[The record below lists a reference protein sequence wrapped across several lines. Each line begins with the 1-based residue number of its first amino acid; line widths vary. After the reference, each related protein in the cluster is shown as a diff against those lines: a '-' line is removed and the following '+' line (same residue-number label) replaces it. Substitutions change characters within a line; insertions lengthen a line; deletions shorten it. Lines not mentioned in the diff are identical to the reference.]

1 MKAII
6 TFSLGLILTSGLWA
20 NTSLTQDFKSLIASY
35 KVGLLANQAY
45 CYKDAVTA
53 PQGYQVNKMFPIAS
67 ITKLFTTYLASELLD
82 LNQRYETKIFIK
94 GDQLHISGGNDP
106 YFEEEKILLL
116 MKALNEKGYSQ
127 FKKVSFDSRFKFSDV
142 ALGEHQVLTASHT
155 ASKLKIYFNTDS
167 YRSYVK
173 TKWNQVVNFAFE
185 EGTTLDKEM
194 SPQLVVEKI
203 ENLEINPLLDT
214 AEIILT
220 HKSKPLHSLLKSMNV
235 MSKNLV
241 AQYVYEQAL
250 QVQDLKS
257 FLTSRGLDATQII
270 FYNGSGLPVK
280 NGNTRKDNLT
290 TCGIVISLTEKLNAS
305 LRQKGF
311 EPEQIIA
318 INGGKDNGS
327 FRDRFLKYPETHQA
341 VISKTGTLAI
351 SSTLAGTLKTLS
363 GEIEFAIF
371 NKPNSSV
378 GARNFQDHFVTRMF
392 HHLGEAAPIPYE
404 KISIFPWS
412 DSEFF
417 EI

>member
-142 ALGEHQVLTASHT
+142 ALGEHQVLTTSHT

-203 ENLEINPLLDT
+203 ENLEINPILDT

-351 SSTLAGTLKTLS
+351 SSTLAGTLKTLA

-371 NKPNSSV
+371 NRPNSSA